1 MTYYIYKGF
10 GRTDKPALAIISPNV
25 GKERMVSEVKRLHEI
40 HGHITIRNSLGGLV
54 SEMREGKIIPF
65 GK

>member
-1 MTYYIYKGF
+1 MTYYIFKGF
-10 GRTDKPALAIISPNV
+10 DRDEALAIISPNV
-25 GKERMVSEVKRLHEI
+25 GKERMVSEVKRLHEM